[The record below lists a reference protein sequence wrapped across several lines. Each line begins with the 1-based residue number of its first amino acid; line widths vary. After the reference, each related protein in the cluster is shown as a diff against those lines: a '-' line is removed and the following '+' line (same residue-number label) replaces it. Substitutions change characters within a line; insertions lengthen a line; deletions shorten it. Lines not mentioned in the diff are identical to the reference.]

1 MKYFFAVNFKYNF
14 NPNNMITF
22 ITNIFEHIA
31 ITIITTINIIVIK
44 LHNANDSNK
53 TKTDLT
59 KEIR

>member
-1 MKYFFAVNFKYNF
+1 
-14 NPNNMITF
+14 MITF

-44 LHNANDSNK
+44 LHYANDSNK